1 MKPYFIKGLNMTNPE
16 TIIAGLIIAL
26 VIVILF
32 FLFTLRRYNYL
43 KTENNKLKYM
53 VLKFRNTPNNKEQRL
68 DEYQSI
74 IDKMKTKFKGK
85 D

>member
-1 MKPYFIKGLNMTNPE
+1 MKSYFIKGLNMINPE
-16 TIIAGLIIAL
+16 TIITGLIIAL

-32 FLFTLRRYNYL
+32 FLFMLKRYNYL
-43 KTENNKLKYM
+43 KTENNKLKYT

-74 IDKMKTKFKGK
+74 IDKMKSKFKGK